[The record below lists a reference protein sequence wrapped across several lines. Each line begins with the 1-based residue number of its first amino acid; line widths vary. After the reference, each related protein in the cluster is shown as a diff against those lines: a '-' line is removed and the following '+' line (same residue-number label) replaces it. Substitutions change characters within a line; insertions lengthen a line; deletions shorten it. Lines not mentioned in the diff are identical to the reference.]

1 MSSPE
6 SLQNVTTPSHLEKL
20 KDLICA
26 QEYAVTV
33 SNQFGVLDILE
44 DPVELWDIFKHEV
57 LEAAKECLGKCP
69 TS

>member
-33 SNQFGVLDILE
+33 SNHFGVLGSLE
-44 DPVELWDIFKHEV
+44 NSVELWDTFKRET
-57 LEAAKECLGKCP
+57 LEDAN
-69 TS
+69 